1 MNNDIKEI
9 LDNLKKT
16 ADNIIFVIC
25 GSQEEL
31 DKAPKYTANFLSI
44 NDRQTKTLLDYITNL
59 QEDLDYQKE
68 MYLEYCDKHTKL
80 IQKYSDLQEENER
93 LNNELGALLIE
104 KYGVSNLNIDKN
116 GNFKG
121 TIKTK
126 EYYKSRIDKAKEL
139 KEGK

>member
-44 NDRQTKTLLDYITNL
+44 NDRQAKTLLDYITNL
-59 QEDLDYQKE
+59 QEENDRHFKE
-68 MYLEYCDKHTKL
+68 AIRYENACDELE
-80 IQKYSDLQEENER
+80 I
-93 LNNELGALLIE
+93 
-104 KYGVSNLNIDKN
+104 
-116 GNFKG
+116 
-121 TIKTK
+121 
-126 EYYKSRIDKAKEL
+126 RIDKAIKYIKSQEDYFVNYPLIDKEYL
-139 KEGK
+139 LNILQGSDKE